1 MKVMAFDLSS
11 VCIGVTTVS
20 LDKEK
25 ISNIKTAPIIPR
37 RITPDELGF
46 LKSRKKLKTKNGE
59 LLNSYAYSGEDSISF
74 AEKKRRD
81 VLVRT
86 ETNKKVLFEISKS
99 LNGLINAIKPDIIL
113 AENNEIFRGV
123 LTSVLLGKVMG
134 ILIGTS
140 AANGIE
146 VEEHKVQAVRSV
158 LNQNMLYN
166 NLKQKLTT
174 EEIMQLPDVTKRAI
188 NVYLSELYNV
198 HTLTDDESDSLA
210 VFHYWYT
217 QKYLKG
223 AKYGRSY

>member
-11 VCIGVTTVS
+11 VCIGVTTAS
-20 LDKEK
+20 LNEDKITK
-25 ISNIKTAPIIPR
+25 IKTAPIIPR

-59 LLNSYAYSGEDSISF
+59 LLNSYAYPGEESISF

-81 VLVRT
+81 VFVRN
-86 ETNKKVLFEISKS
+86 EINKKVLFEISTS
-99 LNGLINAIKPDIIL
+99 LNRSISTIKPDIIL
-113 AENNEIFRGV
+113 AEKNEIFRGV

-146 VEEHKVQAVRSV
+146 VEEHKVQVVRSI
-158 LNQNMLYN
+158 LEYNMLYEN
-166 NLKQKLTT
+166 MRKKLTT

-188 NVYLSELYNV
+188 NIYLSELYGV

-217 QKYLKG
+217 QKYL
-223 AKYGRSY
+223 RRRR